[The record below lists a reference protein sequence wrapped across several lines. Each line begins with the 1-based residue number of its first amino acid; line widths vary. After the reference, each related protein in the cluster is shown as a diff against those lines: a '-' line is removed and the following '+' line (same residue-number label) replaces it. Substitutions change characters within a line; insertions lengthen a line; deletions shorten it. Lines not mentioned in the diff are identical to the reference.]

1 MVWRLKNVKFVSV
14 ERISAEI
21 KKKKKISTA
30 IHSKCIEVNYLLSER

>member
-21 KKKKKISTA
+21 KKKKRLVQLFIPNA
-30 IHSKCIEVNYLLSER
+30 